1 MIKTGKQSFPFPFA
15 VDGSG
20 GVSAIGGDDAIRA
33 KIIQVLFT
41 APGER
46 VNLPEFGCGLFN
58 LVFEP
63 NSGILAAAM
72 EFTISQALNRWLS
85 SDITVDGVGVESDDE
100 FVSAEIVYTKKQ
112 DLSRQTVRI
121 RFR

>member
-1 MIKTGKQSFPFPFA
+1 MMVTGKGTFPFPFGMDSA
-15 VDGSG
+15 GRI
-20 GVSAIGGDDAIRA
+20 SAIGGDDAIRA

-46 VNLPEFGCGLFN
+46 VNLPEFGCGLLN

-63 NSGILAAAM
+63 NAGILAAAM

-85 SDITVDGVGVESDDE
+85 SDITVDGVGVDSDDE

-112 DLSRQTVRI
+112 DLGRQTVRI

>member
-1 MIKTGKQSFPFPFA
+1 MITSSKQTFPFPFV

-20 GVSAIGGDDAIRA
+20 RISALGGDNGIRA

-85 SDITVDGVGVESDDE
+85 DDITVDRVEVDSEDE
-100 FVSAEIVYTKKQ
+100 FVSAEIVYTKKI
-112 DLSRQTVRI
+112 DLGRQTVRI

>member
-1 MIKTGKQSFPFPFA
+1 MKKTFPFPFGI
-15 VDGSG
+15 DGSG
-20 GVSAIGGDDAIRA
+20 RISAIGGDDAIRA

-46 VNLPEFGCGLFN
+46 INLPEFGCGLLN

-85 SDITVDGVGVESDDE
+85 SDITVDGVGVDRDEE